1 MATLYDASLDVL
13 RKHDWRFG
21 LSFPRRAMYV
31 RADFASAFQRLRMY
45 GDFPITYPGEGFDLL
60 YGDYSRLYTTW
71 LGGFRRGFTFL
82 SRANAVQEEMMEV
95 MPLSWKERI

>member
-45 GDFPITYPGEGFDLL
+45 GDFPITYPGEGFDRIYILESCQC
-60 YGDYSRLYTTW
+60 GSGRNDGSNAIECIGGSGYS
-71 LGGFRRGFTFL
+71 
-82 SRANAVQEEMMEV
+82 
-95 MPLSWKERI
+95 